1 MCQVKSQL
9 SEKINMQVKFS
20 LKMKNAIIGT
30 KYVQYLEID
39 WSEDLSRQEL
49 AERFDT
55 WLNDETFIRHKLPD
69 LKEASYCQ
77 LLIDPS

>member
-9 SEKINMQVKFS
+9 SEEINMQVKFC
-20 LKMKNAIIGT
+20 LKMRNAIIGT

-55 WLNDETFIRHKLPD
+55 WLNDEMFIRHKLPD
-69 LKEASYCQ
+69 LKKADYCQ